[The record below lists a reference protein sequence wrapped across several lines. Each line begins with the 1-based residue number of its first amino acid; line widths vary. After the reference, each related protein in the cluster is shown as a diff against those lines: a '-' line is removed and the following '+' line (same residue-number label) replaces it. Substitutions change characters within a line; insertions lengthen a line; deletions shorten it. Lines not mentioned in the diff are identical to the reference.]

1 MTMRRLLLIFLSAV
15 FVFAA
20 DTIVTVNGRAITDDI
35 VPGYS
40 KLDKQKQELIKEQ
53 LINEELLMD
62 YALKSGVV
70 KDKRFKKVFEA
81 QKAKIERVYKEK
93 MKKGLSA
100 EQIRNI
106 KGSIAVQ
113 AMFVKKARS
122 FKISDKEAK
131 AFYEKNKSKFNMPKS
146 VELATIAT
154 KDKKEVE
161 RILKKLKKS
170 KDIPSAIMKI
180 AKEKKQRGYL
190 GWIPED
196 AFPKDVFKKIYSAK
210 ANSLLKEPIK
220 VQDTYNIVY
229 LVNKKK
235 AGIAKYKEINKD
247 ILKMQIAKQKTNLWL
262 KSKLEEL
269 RKKAI
274 IK

>member
-1 MTMRRLLLIFLSAV
+1 MFLSAV
-15 FVFAA
+15 FMFAA
-20 DTIVTVNGRAITDDI
+20 NTIVTVNGRAITDDI

-40 KLDKQKQELIKEQ
+40 KLDKQKQRLIKEQ

-62 YALKSGVV
+62 YALKSDIV
-70 KDKRFKKVFEA
+70 KDEEFKKVFEA
-81 QKAKIERVYKEK
+81 QKAKIEKAYKAK
-93 MKKGLSA
+93 TNKSLSA

-113 AMFVKKARS
+113 AMLAKKARS

-131 AFYEKNKSKFNMPKS
+131 AFYEKNKSKFKMPES

-154 KDKKEVE
+154 KDKKEAQK
-161 RILKKLKKS
+161 ILKKLKKS

-190 GWIPED
+190 GWLPKN
-196 AFPKDVFKKIYSAK
+196 AFPEDVFKKIYSAK

-235 AGIAKYKEINKD
+235 AGIVKYKEINKD
-247 ILKMQIAKQKTNLWL
+247 ALKMQIAQQKTNLWV

-269 RKKAI
+269 RKKAT

>member
-1 MTMRRLLLIFLSAV
+1 MRRLLLIFLSAV